1 MTMLEMEG
9 LLHDLIGASLDYIA
23 NPIEDNFMD
32 LRDVTILASAELI
45 KHRKE
50 EDQYHSQEEQN
61 ADRD

>member
-1 MTMLEMEG
+1 MTILEMEG

-32 LRDVTILASAELI
+32 LRDVTILASAALA
-45 KHRKE
+45 KHQME
-50 EDQYHSQEEQN
+50 EDQYHSQEEAN

>member
-1 MTMLEMEG
+1 MTILEMEG

-32 LRDVTILASAELI
+32 LRDVTILASAKLI

-50 EDQYHSQEEQN
+50 EDQYNSQEERN